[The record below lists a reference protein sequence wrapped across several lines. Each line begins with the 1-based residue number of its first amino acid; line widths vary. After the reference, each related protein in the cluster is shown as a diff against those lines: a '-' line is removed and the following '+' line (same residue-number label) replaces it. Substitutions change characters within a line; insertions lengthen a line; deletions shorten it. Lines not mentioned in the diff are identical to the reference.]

1 VTRSQRAR
9 SSRSV
14 SSLRAVRSLETCF
27 IRRQLDRTLTQETCD
42 WVWVTTLPC
51 QQAPTMRIVD
61 WGHRRWDIEDFGF
74 NELVNGR
81 EAGHIYKRD
90 PKAIEAFL
98 SMAFLAYNIF
108 MPSSA

>member
-1 VTRSQRAR
+1 
-9 SSRSV
+9 
-14 SSLRAVRSLETCF
+14 
-27 IRRQLDRTLTQETCD
+27 
-42 WVWVTTLPC
+42 
-51 QQAPTMRIVD
+51 MRIVD

-108 MPSSA
+108 HAFIGLTLKPQPRDSKPEKYWACAIAAELYSNAGTAPKRAP